1 MTINQT
7 RGTHVSRYLANLR
20 IDRELK
26 PSQLAS
32 IMQARNISKIG
43 SLIRQFELTG
53 EISSYWFKRLIS
65 ELNPQKDV
73 LQKCIKQDQDAHLK
87 KIEEQKKKW
96 NQWADTPID
105 PYLTIRYIP
114 AVYIT
119 KSIPKAFTSLRKD
132 AEWWCS
138 NELKN
143 FGAKGY
149 LNWTRREQTFF
160 EKGGSNLLRS
170 SATFEEP
177 PLSSCMKVSGSSYK
191 FIFKEELTSIVK
203 VQTKQEV

>member
-1 MTINQT
+1 MTINQSP
-7 RGTHVSRYLANLR
+7 GTHVSRYLANLR
-20 IDRELK
+20 MDRDLK

-53 EISSYWFKRLIS
+53 EISPYWFKKLIS

-73 LQKCIKQDQDAHLK
+73 LQKCITQD
-87 KIEEQKKKW
+87 IEEQKKKW
-96 NQWADTPID
+96 NQWADTKID

-114 AVYIT
+114 ALYVT
-119 KSIPKAFTSLRKD
+119 KSIPKAFTSLRED

-160 EKGGSNLLRS
+160 EKGGTNLWRC

-177 PLSSCMKVSGSSYK
+177 PVSSWMKVSGSSQK
-191 FIFKEELTSIVK
+191 FIFQEELTSIVK
-203 VQTKQEV
+203 VQTKTEV

>member
-1 MTINQT
+1 MQNALHKIKWLIKRN
-7 RGTHVSRYLANLR
+7 SR
-20 IDRELK
+20 
-26 PSQLAS
+26 
-32 IMQARNISKIG
+32 
-43 SLIRQFELTG
+43 T
-53 EISSYWFKRLIS
+53 
-65 ELNPQKDV
+65 
-73 LQKCIKQDQDAHLK
+73 
-87 KIEEQKKKW
+87 KKKW

-114 AVYIT
+114 AFYVT
-119 KSIPKAFTSLRKD
+119 KSIPKAFTSLRED

-160 EKGGSNLLRS
+160 EKGGTNLWRC

-177 PLSSCMKVSGSSYK
+177 PVSSWMKVSGSSQK

-203 VQTKQEV
+203 SNKRRYDHEQEKNTQRMKKKKPANVLNSFWN